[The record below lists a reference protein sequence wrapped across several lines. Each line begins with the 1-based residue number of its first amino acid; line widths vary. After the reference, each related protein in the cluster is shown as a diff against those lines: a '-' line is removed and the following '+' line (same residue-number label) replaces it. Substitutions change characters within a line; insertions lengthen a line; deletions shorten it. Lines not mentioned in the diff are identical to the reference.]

1 MSMDLTRRNFVGAG
15 AAAVAGL
22 GVAGAVNVASAR
34 AEEAASEDLLVRG
47 STTADGKIDPSL
59 VMPEELGTEWHEY
72 KATCDPLYPG
82 YTHYDEYLNFIKDK
96 LTEYGC
102 IDILEHHFD
111 FDSYLC
117 EDWPEGHEEKQ
128 WIKIDGE
135 NIPVATHVQL
145 CGADMDPEGVTG
157 ELVLWDM
164 ADGEPEDGAFEG
176 KIVCMKP
183 QTWPEKPYTESFM
196 GTYVITDTNYR
207 SEPDMEVGLLE
218 ICPPEYNAGWIGRWD
233 FGQWGDMNEYA
244 MKGGAI
250 GCIILSLLPWTQAF
264 TLIDRQN
271 VRNPAPVLV
280 VDNQT
285 AKIVEEA
292 ALAGK
297 SATMGMD
304 ATFKVVDNWNFLYF
318 LPGKNY
324 GTDQDE
330 YITINSHSDA
340 MNLVQDN
347 GALGTLGI
355 FHYFSQ
361 IPQEKRNKTLV
372 ACVDTR
378 HFIEGFETGNFEND
392 PYQIFPEV
400 VDKVSVT
407 VGVEH
412 MGAMGGKWDA
422 ETGDMVPNGLP
433 ELSFMK
439 ADDNDWC
446 TDVLIQAAVDSGLER
461 ADIKIDGRPGN
472 SGKYKGLVRAVQAS
486 THKLGKA
493 VIGQAGSW
501 TGAHTQEATGID
513 YWGAK
518 KFHDEVYTWT
528 QVVANMMDVD
538 AIVYDIC
545 WSNVNTAIRN
555 LAPAKANLV
564 DDRTVEGLIK
574 NVSNIFTHC
583 VKGEYAIAATRLEKE
598 LIKNVKALAP
608 EGYDFDAEFTGSD
621 GTGDG
626 SSMFVALTIPEGEE
640 WLAVVK
646 FAEAVVEKLNAKA

>member
-1 MSMDLTRRNFVGAG
+1 M
-15 AAAVAGL
+15 
-22 GVAGAVNVASAR
+22 
-34 AEEAASEDLLVRG
+34 
-47 STTADGKIDPSL
+47 
-59 VMPEELGTEWHEY
+59 
-72 KATCDPLYPG
+72 
-82 YTHYDEYLNFIKDK
+82 
-96 LTEYGC
+96 
-102 IDILEHHFD
+102 
-111 FDSYLC
+111 
-117 EDWPEGHEEKQ
+117 
-128 WIKIDGE
+128 
-135 NIPVATHVQL
+135 QL

-250 GCIILSLLPWTQAF
+250 GCIILSLLLGPRRSRSS
-264 TLIDRQN
+264 I
-271 VRNPAPVLV
+271 VR
-280 VDNQT
+280 T
-285 AKIVEEA
+285 
-292 ALAGK
+292 
-297 SATMGMD
+297 SATP
-304 ATFKVVDNWNFLYF
+304 
-318 LPGKNY
+318 LPCSSLTTRPPRSWRRPRSPASPPPWVWTPRSRWSTT
-324 GTDQDE
+324 GTSCTSSPARTTAPDQDE

-646 FAEAVVEKLNAKA
+646 FAETVVEKLNAKA